1 MQIAQCYIQNLR
13 SIKKIIMEKKI
24 WGIPKNTEVEER
36 LAQKKEELEKEINEN
51 KFQLVNISK
60 EIIYN

>member
-24 WGIPKNTEVEER
+24 WVILKNTEADEKLVQKREEP
-36 LAQKKEELEKEINEN
+36 EKEISEN
-51 KFQLVNISK
+51 KFQLVNICK
-60 EIIYN
+60 

>member
-24 WGIPKNTEVEER
+24 WGILKNTEADEKLVQKREEP
-36 LAQKKEELEKEINEN
+36 EKEIGEN
-51 KFQLVNISK
+51 KFQLVNICK
-60 EIIYN
+60 